1 MIYFPVFVT
10 LAWTADRHR
19 LFFKCLRKGYG
30 ADKRRGIVEEM
41 EGDQEPEGIE
51 VIMDERFPDGS
62 LCLGHGTVSTETGR
76 TLDRSKDE
84 ASGTGN
90 G

>member
-1 MIYFPVFVT
+1 M
-10 LAWTADRHR
+10 ADRHR

-41 EGDQEPEGIE
+41 EGDQEPEGID
-51 VIMDERFPDGS
+51 VIMDDRFPDGIV
-62 LCLGHGTVSTETGR
+62 CLGNSCSGTVSTQTGR
-76 TLDRSKDE
+76 TLDRSQDE